1 MTQKVKVFWKSLDR
15 RIIVSQRELV
25 LGMAV
30 CALAGIVVGAVLTP
44 KKSISIGSNNGTIPA
59 TAPPCPRTQV
69 RTKKKRKTR
78 NKRCVLYSQE
88 SNPPPSPST
97 ARL

>member
-1 MTQKVKVFWKSLDR
+1 MTEKVKVSWKSLDH

-44 KKSISIGSNNGTIPA
+44 KKSISIGSNNGNNSGNGTTVSA
-59 TAPPCPRTQV
+59 DTGADEEET
-69 RTKKKRKTR
+69 
-78 NKRCVLYSQE
+78 E
-88 SNPPPSPST
+88 DED
-97 ARL
+97 

>member
-30 CALAGIVVGAVLTP
+30 CALVGIVVGAVFTS
-44 KKSISIGSNNGTIPA
+44 KKNISIGSNNGNNSGNGTTVSA
-59 TAPPCPRTQV
+59 DAGADEEE
-69 RTKKKRKTR
+69 TKD
-78 NKRCVLYSQE
+78 E
-88 SNPPPSPST
+88 E
-97 ARL
+97 